1 MNTEKQYRYPGTRP
15 FIDKESNLFFGRKND
30 INRLHQMVRL
40 EQLLVLFGKSGFGKS
55 SLLNAGLLPLL
66 KDEGND
72 YYPIAVRVGIGDEQ
86 NTPSMLLM
94 NGLNGQYDKSNAL
107 LARVFGKDCEKSS
120 DYSSEDGF
128 WLNCKNVQL
137 QNPDKIILLVFDQ
150 FEEIFQEKFREED
163 ISLFARIL
171 ASFLYGKMPQP
182 LQNTIYKQLKEN
194 RNAFTAE
201 EIEVLFS
208 KVNVQIII
216 SIRSDKMSL
225 LNRLKPYIPHILLK
239 TYELKALDID
249 QAQLALLEPARAEG
263 DFKSTQFSFS
273 DEAKNKILGYLSAN
287 SEKSIEA
294 FQLQLICQYCE
305 NLIIN
310 SNNEKTTI
318 IVSDLGDLGE
328 LSTIFNRHYENL
340 ISQIPDMWQLD
351 VRLLVE
357 EKLIVNNTRVPLP
370 DIVITSGHENL
381 IEILQ
386 NLVNSRLL
394 RCEPNTTGGFSYELS
409 HDTLVEPVLESAK
422 KRWEKKE
429 KEKLENDLRFIREKT
444 EKEKADL
451 EKENKRQAEMLDVK
465 EKAAKRQ
472 KLLIGVVSLIALLAI
487 GFAFFGFYQMDKA
500 KTSEKNVIKLNV
512 VAENEKNKALK
523 AKDQS
528 DSLNLVAQK
537 ALKQFTDEKVNNL
550 LQKAKNLHSFG
561 EDRLAEK
568 YLEEALALDS
578 ANIEVKSFL
587 RKLKTEKK

>member
-1 MNTEKQYRYPGTRP
+1 MSTEKQYRYPGTRP
-15 FIDKESNLFFGRKND
+15 FIDKESNLFFGRKSD

-94 NGLNGQYDKSNAL
+94 NVLNGLNDNSNAL

-137 QNPDKIILLVFDQ
+137 QRPDKIILLVFDQ

-182 LQNTIYKQLKEN
+182 LQNIIYEQLKEN

-201 EIEVLFS
+201 EIELLFS

-249 QAQLALLEPARAEG
+249 QAQLALLEPARADG

-294 FQLQLICQYCE
+294 FQLQVVCQYCE
-305 NLIIN
+305 NLVIQSQNTLSEI
-310 SNNEKTTI
+310 TLADLDT
-318 IVSDLGDLGE
+318 LGD
-328 LSTIFNRHYENL
+328 LSTIFHQHYQSLLSEIDENH
-340 ISQIPDMWQLD
+340 QRD
-351 VRLLVE
+351 VRIFIE
-357 EKLIVNNTRVPLP
+357 ERLIVAGNRVPLP
-370 DIVITSGHENL
+370 DRVIDQEFHFPKPLLQKL
-381 IEILQ
+381 ID
-386 NLVNSRLL
+386 NRLL
-394 RCEPNTTGGFSYELS
+394 RIEPNTTGGFSYELS
-409 HDTLVEPVLESAK
+409 HDTLVEPIMVSAK
-422 KRWEKKE
+422 KRRAKEDKDKFEKDLQRTYRLQQERDQKE
-429 KEKLENDLRFIREKT
+429 KDE
-444 EKEKADL
+444 L
-451 EKENKRQAEMLDVK
+451 EKENKRQAELLDVK
-465 EKAAKRQ
+465 IKAARRQ
-472 KLLIGVVSLIALLAI
+472 KLLISVVSLIALLAI
-487 GFAFFGFYQMDKA
+487 GLAVFGFYQMKQAQTATDNVRF
-500 KTSEKNVIKLNV
+500 EKSRSDSLK
-512 VAENEKNKALK
+512 NEALK
-523 AKDQS
+523 ALGQFEAEKKVRETAQVN
-528 DSLNLVAQK
+528 SLIQK
-537 ALKQFTDEKVNNL
+537 ANNLSAFDENELAVKFLKQALKIDSTNQLVKKRLKELEK
-550 LQKAKNLHSFG
+550 
-561 EDRLAEK
+561 
-568 YLEEALALDS
+568 
-578 ANIEVKSFL
+578 
-587 RKLKTEKK
+587 